1 MKRRKLLRKLTAVY
15 DVDLPIVNFFKNSE
29 KIGIYSCINLNR
41 SVKGAVFLEVKS
53 DAPKKPRARTV
64 KTEEAD

>member
-15 DVDLPIVNFFKNSE
+15 DVDLPIVNSFFKNSE

-41 SVKGAVFLEVKS
+41 SVNDPTPKS
-53 DAPKKPRARTV
+53 
-64 KTEEAD
+64 